1 MYDQVTKADDK
12 VEGSNYCM
20 LEESTFSG
28 TYESISADRDMYSE
42 VKSTQKSV
50 VQVNSVCCGS

>member
-42 VKSTQKSV
+42 VQKSV
-50 VQVNSVCCGS
+50 VQVNSVCCV